1 MAMQYGSLQYNR
13 FLNQDLASVLLGI
26 IQTLKMTCT
35 WHKKLED
42 NGQIIEWTAVFLKLG
57 TFSTGWYLYHQAIK
71 LFPDFLH
78 CDHGARLEPTAPLSS
93 QSPRHL
99 LKEQRGSDV
108 WTQTNQNN
116 RFRRKLLAAYEA
128 NISLSVWR
136 PFCHQSIFH

>member
-1 MAMQYGSLQYNR
+1 MVMQHRQLQHNR
-13 FLNQDLASVLLGI
+13 FLNQDLASALLGI
-26 IQTLKMTCT
+26 IQTLRTTST
-35 WHKKLED
+35 WHKKLDD
-42 NGQIIEWTAVFLKLG
+42 NGQIIDWTVVLPKLG

-78 CDHGARLEPTAPLSS
+78 CDHGAWLEPTAPLSS

-108 WTQTNQNN
+108 WTQANQNN
-116 RFRRKLLAAYEA
+116 CLRRKLLAAYEA